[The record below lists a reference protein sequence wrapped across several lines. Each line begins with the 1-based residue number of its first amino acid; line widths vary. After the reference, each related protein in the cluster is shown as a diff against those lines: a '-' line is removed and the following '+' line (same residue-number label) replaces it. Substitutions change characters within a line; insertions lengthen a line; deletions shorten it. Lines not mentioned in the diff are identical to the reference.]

1 MAITNNG
8 IESSPQQQPS
18 RGQPSPLQADGPKMS
33 AVILTLA
40 EPLLKKYGTDAKRAE
55 SIIALAIATW
65 NKAMLP
71 TKAQDGFDKSV
82 IDIAVPSDGN
92 AESVGAVIEI
102 MELIEDRRKE
112 LFPNLRVV
120 IANYDLQVSQ
130 GGLTLNVGSASIRPS
145 G

>member
-1 MAITNNG
+1 MAITNN
-8 IESSPQQQPS
+8 ENENSPQQSPS
-18 RGQPSPLQADGPKMS
+18 PGQSSPLQADDLKMS

-55 SIIALAIATW
+55 SIIALAIAAW

-71 TKAQDGFDKSV
+71 AEAQDGFDKSV
-82 IDIAVPSDGN
+82 IDIAVPSDGS
-92 AESVGAVIEI
+92 AESVGVVIEV
-102 MELIEDRRKE
+102 MELIEDRRKK
-112 LFPNLRVV
+112 LFPKLRVV

-130 GGLTLNVGSASIRPS
+130 GRLTLNVGSAPIPAS